1 MNFNYLL
8 NEKRMKVIC
17 KEQGKDGCHWSP
29 TGRIRATAGNNV
41 SVSMFCKRCG
51 CKEDIFLTEEQYGV
65 QEKVLRNE
73 VGDV

>member
-17 KEQGKDGCHWSP
+17 KGGDKNECHWSP

-41 SVSMFCKRCG
+41 NVSMFCKRCG
-51 CKEDIFLTEEQYGV
+51 CKEEVFLSEEQYQV
-65 QEKVLRNE
+65 QKKILGNE